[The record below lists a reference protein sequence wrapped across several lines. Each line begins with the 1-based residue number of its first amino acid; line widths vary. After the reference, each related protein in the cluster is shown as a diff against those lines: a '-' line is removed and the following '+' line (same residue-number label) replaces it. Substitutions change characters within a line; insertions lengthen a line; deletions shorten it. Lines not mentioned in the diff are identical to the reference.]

1 MIKSSHLIGYLS
13 SLARSSSTYINTH
26 TRTHILNPV
35 TVATDRRQHAGSC
48 ELTSEGKRNERT
60 EKMSG
65 FLFSFIL

>member
-13 SLARSSSTYINTH
+13 SLARSSSSYINTH
-26 TRTHILNPV
+26 THILNPV